1 MNVPLLDLQAQYA
14 SLRDEMRACVERVL
28 ESQRFVL
35 GDEVRRLESSI
46 ADYCQTNHAVGCASG
61 SDALLLALMALD
73 IKAGDEI
80 VTTPFSFFATASCM
94 ARLGARPVFV
104 DIERHTYNIDVS
116 QVADAITSRT
126 KAIMPVHI
134 YGQCAD
140 MDPLLAL
147 GERYGV
153 PVVEDAAQA
162 IGATDRGRRAGSMG
176 ALGCFSF
183 YPTKNLGGAGDGGIV
198 TTNSD
203 ELAQRLRRLRTHG
216 GITEYQ
222 HTEVG
227 INSRLDEL
235 QAAVLNVKLARLDH
249 WSDERAQRAAVYTQ
263 LLNEAELLFESRGF
277 EITTPFVRPDC
288 RHIFHQYVI
297 RVPQHRDALMEH
309 LQKCGVGTKVYY
321 PIPLHR
327 QECFSYLGYKEGAFP
342 EAERA
347 ATETFALPV
356 FPELSEAQQAYVVD
370 SIKSF
375 KP

>member
-14 SLRDEMRACVERVL
+14 SLRDEMRPAIERVM

-35 GDEVRRLESSI
+35 GDEVRRLEGSV
-46 ADYCQTNHAVGCASG
+46 AEYCQAKHAVGCASG

-73 IKAGDEI
+73 IKAGDEVI
-80 VTTPFSFFATASCM
+80 TTPISFFATGSCI

-104 DIERHTYNIDVS
+104 DIDRLTYDLDVS
-116 QVADAITSRT
+116 QVADVITSRT
-126 KAIMPVHI
+126 KAIIPVHI

-147 GERYGV
+147 GRRRGI
-153 PVVEDAAQA
+153 PVIEDAAQA
-162 IGATDRGRRAGSMG
+162 IGATDRGRPAGSMG
-176 ALGCFSF
+176 AIGCFSF
-183 YPTKNLGGAGDGGIV
+183 YPTKNLGGAGDGGLV
-198 TTNSD
+198 TTND
-203 ELAQRLRRLRTHG
+203 EQLDQRLRRLRAHG
-216 GITEYQ
+216 GVTEYL

-235 QAAVLNVKLARLDH
+235 QAAVLNVKLRRLDN
-249 WSDERAQRAAVYTQ
+249 WSNERARRAAVYS
-263 LLNEAELLFESRGF
+263 ELLSQADLSFEL
-277 EITTPFVRPDC
+277 TTPFVRPDC

-297 RVPQHRDALMEH
+297 RVPRYRDALMDH
-309 LQKCGVGTKVYY
+309 LRECGVGTKVYY

-327 QECFSYLGYKEGAFP
+327 QDCFSYLGYQEGAFP

-347 ATETFALPV
+347 AAETFALPV
-356 FPELSEAQQAYVVD
+356 YPELSEAQQAHVVE
-370 SIKSF
+370 SIRSF

>member
-14 SLRDEMRACVERVL
+14 SLRDEVRPAIERVL

-46 ADYCQTNHAVGCASG
+46 ADYCHTKHAVGCASG

-73 IKAGDEI
+73 VKSGDEI
-80 VTTPFSFFATASCM
+80 ITTPFSFFATASCV

-104 DIERHTYNIDVS
+104 DIDPATYNIDVS

-140 MDPLLAL
+140 IDPLLAL
-147 GERYGV
+147 GERHGI
-153 PVVEDAAQA
+153 PIVEDAAQA
-162 IGATDRGRRAGSMG
+162 IGATDRGRPAGSMG

-198 TTNSD
+198 ITND
-203 ELAQRLRRLRTHG
+203 EQLAQRLRRLRAHG

-235 QAAVLNVKLARLDH
+235 QAAVLNVKLSRLDA
-249 WSDERAQRAAVYTQ
+249 WSNERAQRAALYTQ
-263 LLNEAELLFESRGF
+263 LLNEADLSFAVA
-277 EITTPFVRPDC
+277 TPVVRPDC

-297 RVPQHRDALMEH
+297 RVPRYRDALMDH
-309 LQKCGVGTKVYY
+309 LRERGVGTKVYY

-327 QECFSYLGYKEGAFP
+327 QECFAYLGYKEGAFP

-347 ATETFALPV
+347 AAETFALPAY
-356 FPELSEAQQAYVVD
+356 PELSEEQQVYVVD